1 MKKILPLSTL
11 AATLAVTFTL
21 APAEEKD
28 NITAIGSSR
37 ADSRITQ
44 QTESEARGEANRSSN
59 EARIDPGSGERLL
72 GNLGMNVAA
81 GSGNV
86 QANSGAL
93 LRSSQDDVF
102 ATSQATVSQ
111 STRTGHG
118 GPRRDSPNE
127 ASLDAALAGASGNLG
142 INIVA
147 GSGNAQA
154 NQFALIEVDQASAA
168 TALSTV
174 DQKSGGAKAQPSA
187 GPGLR
192 DSAQSATINT
202 GALLHV
208 NGNLGVSV
216 GAGSGNAQ
224 ANSLSV
230 IQTAR

>member
-1 MKKILPLSTL
+1 VKKILPLSTL

-28 NITAIGSSR
+28 NITALGSGR

-44 QTESEARGEANRSSN
+44 QTESEAQGEANRSSN

-81 GSGNV
+81 GSGNA

-93 LRSSQDDVF
+93 LRSSQGDVF
-102 ATSQATVSQ
+102 ATAHANVSQ
-111 STRTGHG
+111 STRTSRNGSTQ
-118 GPRRDSPNE
+118 DSPNE

-142 INIVA
+142 INVIA

-154 NQFALIEVDQASAA
+154 NQFALVEVDQAGNAS
-168 TALSTV
+168 ALSTV
-174 DQKSGGAKAQPSA
+174 EQKSGGARSQMPS

-192 DSAQSATINT
+192 DSAQSATIST